1 MRNLPMETNNLYPQG
16 MSEELKEA
24 IEKDDGMIVHS
35 EGSVD
40 CD

>member
-1 MRNLPMETNNLYPQG
+1 METNNPYPQG